1 MDSSWRRVLLTVVIS
16 AGILFVWQF
25 FFTEKPKPPP
35 KKAPPTK
42 TKPAEE
48 PGSARTPGS
57 QPSSQPSSRP
67 SRKADPR
74 VAEDME
80 GKQTTLRA
88 PGAVARFTTTGAAL
102 RSWKLTEPRYKELL
116 KGKLVPVDLVQTE
129 AKKGPWPLTVTF
141 PDSDFRVPENARFKI
156 VSADSRQ
163 VLYSWSSEKV
173 RIIKHFKV
181 DPERPMV
188 WMTLKVKNLTRRKLN
203 QRLQLNLYNRQ
214 DPNQAKAGFTNP
226 YPKISTVLCHV
237 NGELE
242 RRSPGAIRG
251 EDSGCSAAGC
261 GMGEGPVS
269 QTGQVRWT
277 ASDNRY
283 FITAVVPQNSD
294 ESRRCELEVL
304 DSDENVVAARLQ
316 FSAGVINAGDT
327 LERRFAVFVGHKQLA
342 ALDTVKGA
350 ENEEAE
356 LSDSIE
362 FGWFAVLCRP
372 MLWLLKL
379 FYSWVGNW
387 GIAIILLTVVVKL
400 LTLYWTQKSMRSMKA
415 MQKLKP
421 KMDELREKFKDDK
434 ERLNQEMMALYKIH
448 KVNPLG
454 GCLPMIIQMP
464 VWFAL
469 YRTLGNAVELYRSD
483 FVGWITDLTAPD
495 PFYILPIAMGAS
507 MYAQQAI
514 TPQPMEG
521 TQAKIFKYVM
531 PGMFTVMMLALPSG
545 LTLYIF
551 VNTLL
556 TMIHQWYMN
565 KTDPDKGKGKPA
577 PDGAAKAPSQSPG
590 KKKDPDGRPK
600 VRRRKKRKR

>member
-1 MDSSWRRVLLTVVIS
+1 
-16 AGILFVWQF
+16 
-25 FFTEKPKPPP
+25 
-35 KKAPPTK
+35 
-42 TKPAEE
+42 
-48 PGSARTPGS
+48 
-57 QPSSQPSSRP
+57 
-67 SRKADPR
+67 
-74 VAEDME
+74 ME

-102 RSWKLTEPRYKELL
+102 RSWKLTDPRYRELV

-129 AKKGPWPLTVTF
+129 AGKGPWPLTVTF
-141 PDSDFRVPENARFKI
+141 PRSDFAIPEDARFKV

-163 VLYSWSSEKV
+163 VLYSWSSDKV
-173 RIIKHFKV
+173 RVVKHFKV

-188 WMTLKVKNLTRRKLN
+188 WMTLKVENLTDRKLN
-203 QRLQLNLYNRQ
+203 HRLQLNLYNRQ
-214 DPNQAKAGFTNP
+214 DPHQAKAGFTNP

-237 NGELE
+237 NGELF
-242 RRSPGAIRG
+242 RRNPAAIRG

-261 GMGEGPVS
+261 GMGKGQVS
-269 QTGQVRWT
+269 QTGEVRW
-277 ASDNRY
+277 AAADNRY
-283 FITAVVPQNSD
+283 FITAVVPKNAD
-294 ESRRCELEVL
+294 ESRRCELEIR
-304 DSDENVVAARLQ
+304 DDDENVVVAKLQ
-316 FSAGVINAGDT
+316 FPAGVLKPRDK
-327 LERRFAVFVGHKQLA
+327 LERRFAVFVGPKELA
-342 ALDTVKGA
+342 ALDTVKGP
-350 ENEEAE
+350 NDEEGE
-356 LSDSIE
+356 LADSIQ

-379 FYSWVGNW
+379 FHSWVGNW
-387 GIAIILLTVVVKL
+387 GFAIILLTVVVKL

-434 ERLNQEMMALYKIH
+434 ERLNQEMMSLYKIH

-454 GCLPMIIQMP
+454 GCLPMVIQMP

-469 YRTLGNAVELYRSD
+469 YRTLGNAVELYRSN

-495 PFYILPIAMGAS
+495 PYFILPIAMGAS

-565 KTDPDKGKGKPA
+565 KTDPDKGKGKPTPA
-577 PDGAAKAPSQSPG
+577 GAVKAPPQSPG
-590 KKKDPDGRPK
+590 TKRDADGRPK
-600 VRRRKKRKR
+600 PRRRKKRKR